1 MSSSYDPWTRS
12 KVLRGHAAAAR
23 PAFLDTELGH
33 APTLSLIVT
42 PEEAAPVVD
51 DEQPVDD
58 PAAEAYAAGYELGY
72 VEGYNE
78 GKAVGYA
85 DGYQAGNETAAA
97 AALVAA
103 EERDTK
109 LREALAALTTAAD
122 ECNDRQAASI
132 ADMERTIV
140 DAVFDLAQTLL
151 GRELSVT
158 RTPGRDALA
167 RALSMVRDHGTVT
180 ARMNP
185 TDIESIGDL
194 AELAPGRVITIV
206 ADPDVEPAG
215 CILEAGAMRVDAQL
229 GPALERAK
237 RALLGGNP

>member
-33 APTLSLIVT
+33 APTLTLINT
-42 PEEAAPVVD
+42 PEEQPEVVPEPVED
-51 DEQPVDD
+51 GPD
-58 PAAEAYAAGYELGY
+58 EAYAAGYELGY

-85 DGYQAGNETAAA
+85 DGYQAGNEHAAA

-103 EERDTK
+103 EERDT
-109 LREALAALTTAAD
+109 RMRDALAALTAAAD
-122 ECNDRQAASI
+122 ACNTRQAASI
-132 ADMERTIV
+132 AEMERSIV
-140 DAVFDLAQTLL
+140 DAVYDLAQVLL

-167 RALSMVRDHGTVT
+167 RALNMVRDHGNVT
-180 ARMNP
+180 AYLNP
-185 TDIESIGDL
+185 DDLDSIGDL

-206 ADPDVEPAG
+206 PDASVEPAG
-215 CILEAGAMRVDAQL
+215 CIVEAGAMKVDAQL
-229 GPALERAK
+229 GTALERAR
-237 RALLGGNP
+237 RALLGGELQ

>member
-33 APTLSLIVT
+33 APTLSLILT
-42 PEEAAPVVD
+42 PE
-51 DEQPVDD
+51 DEPVDD
-58 PAAEAYAAGYELGY
+58 AVVEEEVVDEAYAAGYELGY

-85 DGYQAGNETAAA
+85 DGYQAGNEKAAS
-97 AALVAA
+97 AALHAA
-103 EERDTK
+103 EERDTL
-109 LREALAALTTAAD
+109 LRAALAALTTAAE
-122 ECNDRQAASI
+122 ECNARQAASI

-167 RALSMVRDHGTVT
+167 RALSMVRDHGNVT

-185 TDIESIGDL
+185 ADIESIGDL

-206 ADPDVEPAG
+206 PDAGVEPAG
-215 CILEAGAMRVDAQL
+215 CIVEAGAMRVDAQL

-237 RALLGGNP
+237 RALLGGDVK

>member
-23 PAFLDTELGH
+23 PAFLDTELGR
-33 APTLSLIVT
+33 APMLTLIPTEEDEPEPEIVGA
-42 PEEAAPVVD
+42 ESA
-51 DEQPVDD
+51 D
-58 PAAEAYAAGYELGY
+58 PAADEAYAAGYELGY

-97 AALVAA
+97 AALDAA
-103 EERDTK
+103 QERDTR
-109 LREALAALTTAAD
+109 LREALAALTTAAG
-122 ECNDRQAASI
+122 ECNTRQAASI
-132 ADMERTIV
+132 ADIERTIV

-167 RALSMVRDHGTVT
+167 RALSMVRDHGNVT

-185 TDIESIGDL
+185 DDIDTVGDL

-206 ADPDVEPAG
+206 PDASVEPAG
-215 CILEAGAMRVDAQL
+215 CIVEAGAMRVDAQL
-229 GPALERAK
+229 GPALERARK
-237 RALLGGNP
+237 ALLG

>member
-23 PAFLDTELGH
+23 PAFLDTELGR
-33 APTLSLIVT
+33 APMLTLIST
-42 PEEAAPVVD
+42 EEEHEPEVVEEPSDPVAD
-51 DEQPVDD
+51 
-58 PAAEAYAAGYELGY
+58 EAYAAGYELGY

-85 DGYQAGNETAAA
+85 DGYQAGNEKAAA
-97 AALVAA
+97 AALDAA
-103 EERDTK
+103 MERDTR
-109 LREALAALTTAAD
+109 LREALAALTAAAG
-122 ECNDRQAASI
+122 ECNTRQAASI
-132 ADMERTIV
+132 ADIERTVV

-167 RALSMVRDHGTVT
+167 RALSMVRDHGNVT
-180 ARMNP
+180 AHLNP
-185 TDIESIGDL
+185 ADIDTIGDL

-206 ADPDVEPAG
+206 PDARVEPAG
-215 CILEAGAMRVDAQL
+215 CIIEAGAMRVDAQL

-237 RALLGGNP
+237 KALLG

>member
-12 KVLRGHAAAAR
+12 KVLRGHAASAR
-23 PAFLDTELGH
+23 PAFLDTELGR
-33 APTLSLIVT
+33 APMLTLIATEDESE
-42 PEEAAPVVD
+42 PEVV
-51 DEQPVDD
+51 EEPAD
-58 PAAEAYAAGYELGY
+58 PAADEAYAAGYELGY

-85 DGYQAGNETAAA
+85 DGYQAGNEKAAA
-97 AALVAA
+97 AALDAA
-103 EERDTK
+103 MERDTR
-109 LREALAALTTAAD
+109 LREALAALTTAAG
-122 ECNDRQAASI
+122 ECNTRQAASI

-140 DAVFDLAQTLL
+140 DAVFDLAQSLL

-167 RALSMVRDHGTVT
+167 RALSMVRDHGNVT
-180 ARMNP
+180 ARLNP
-185 TDIESIGDL
+185 ADIDTIGDL

-206 ADPDVEPAG
+206 ADAGVEPAG

-229 GPALERAK
+229 GPALERARK
-237 RALLGGNP
+237 ALLG

>member
-42 PEEAAPVVD
+42 PEEEPEVVD
-51 DEQPVDD
+51 GGEEVVD
-58 PAAEAYAAGYELGY
+58 EAYAAGYELGY

-167 RALSMVRDHGTVT
+167 RALSMVRDRGNVT

-185 TDIESIGDL
+185 ADIETIGDL

-206 ADPDVEPAG
+206 ADPNVEPAG

-229 GPALERAK
+229 GPALARAK
-237 RALLGGNP
+237 RALLGEGGQQ

>member
-33 APTLSLIVT
+33 APTLTLIST
-42 PEEAAPVVD
+42 PEDEPVV
-51 DEQPVDD
+51 EQPAVDD
-58 PAAEAYAAGYELGY
+58 PVDEAYAAGYELGY

-85 DGYQAGNETAAA
+85 DGYQAGNEKAAS

-103 EERDTK
+103 EERD
-109 LREALAALTTAAD
+109 LRLRDALAALTTAAG
-122 ECNDRQAASI
+122 ECNTRQAASI

-167 RALSMVRDHGTVT
+167 RALAMVREHGNVT

-185 TDIESIGDL
+185 DDLDTIGDL

-206 ADPDVEPAG
+206 PDAGVEPAG
-215 CILEAGAMRVDAQL
+215 CVIEAGAMRVDAQL
-229 GPALERAK
+229 GPALERAR
-237 RALLGGNP
+237 RALLGGDLR

>member
-33 APTLSLIVT
+33 APTLSLILT
-42 PEEAAPVVD
+42 PE
-51 DEQPVDD
+51 DEPVDD
-58 PAAEAYAAGYELGY
+58 AVVEEEVVDEAYAAGYELGY

-85 DGYQAGNETAAA
+85 DGYQAGNEKAAA

-103 EERDTK
+103 EERDTR
-109 LREALAALTTAAD
+109 LREAMAALTTAAD
-122 ECNDRQAASI
+122 ECNTRQAASI
-132 ADMERTIV
+132 ADMERSIV
-140 DAVFDLAQTLL
+140 DAVYDLAQVLL

-167 RALSMVRDHGTVT
+167 RALSMVRDHGNVT
-180 ARMNP
+180 AYLNP
-185 TDIESIGDL
+185 GDLDSIGDL

-206 ADPDVEPAG
+206 PDASVEPAG
-215 CILEAGAMRVDAQL
+215 CIIEAGAMRVDAQL

-237 RALLGGNP
+237 RALLGGDVK

>member
-23 PAFLDTELGH
+23 PAFLDTELGR
-33 APTLSLIVT
+33 
-42 PEEAAPVVD
+42 APVLTLISTEEEPEPEGQLV
-51 DEQPVDD
+51 EEPGD
-58 PAAEAYAAGYELGY
+58 PAADEAYAAGYELGY

-85 DGYQAGNETAAA
+85 DGYQAGNERAAA
-97 AALVAA
+97 AALDAA
-103 EERDTK
+103 QERDTR
-109 LREALAALTTAAD
+109 LREALAALTTAAGD
-122 ECNDRQAASI
+122 CNTRQAASI

-167 RALSMVRDHGTVT
+167 RALSMVRDHGNVT
-180 ARMNP
+180 ARLNP
-185 TDIESIGDL
+185 DDIETIGDL

-206 ADPDVEPAG
+206 PDASVEPAG
-215 CILEAGAMRVDAQL
+215 CIVEAGAMRVDARL
-229 GPALERAK
+229 GPALERARK
-237 RALLGGNP
+237 ALLA

>member
-12 KVLRGHAAAAR
+12 KVLRGHAVAAR

-33 APTLSLIVT
+33 APTLTLLPMPEAEVVA
-42 PEEAAPVVD
+42 EEAGVGDVVD
-51 DEQPVDD
+51 D
-58 PAAEAYAAGYELGY
+58 AYAAGYELGY

-85 DGYQAGNETAAA
+85 DGYQAGNEKAAA

-103 EERDTK
+103 EERDTR
-109 LREALAALTTAAD
+109 LREALAALTTAAT
-122 ECNDRQAASI
+122 ECNTRQAASI
-132 ADMERTIV
+132 AEIERSVV

-167 RALSMVRDHGTVT
+167 RALSMVRDHGNVT

-185 TDIESIGDL
+185 EDIETIGDL

-206 ADPDVEPAG
+206 ADPNVEPAG
-215 CILEAGAMRVDAQL
+215 CIVEAGAMRVDAQL
-229 GPALERAK
+229 GPALERARK
-237 RALLGGNP
+237 ALLG

>member
-12 KVLRGHAAAAR
+12 KVLRGHAASAR

-33 APTLSLIVT
+33 APTLTLIAT
-42 PEEAAPVVD
+42 PEDEPVV
-51 DEQPVDD
+51 EPD
-58 PAAEAYAAGYELGY
+58 PLADPTADEAYAAGYELGY

-85 DGYQAGNETAAA
+85 DGYQAGNEKAAA
-97 AALVAA
+97 AALLGG
-103 EERDTK
+103 EERDTRT
-109 LREALAALTTAAD
+109 REALAALTDAA
-122 ECNDRQAASI
+122 EQCNGRQAASI

-167 RALSMVRDHGTVT
+167 RALSMVRDHGNVT

-185 TDIESIGDL
+185 ADIETIGDL

-206 ADPDVEPAG
+206 PDAGIEPAG
-215 CILEAGAMRVDAQL
+215 CVIEAGAMKVDAQL
-229 GPALERAK
+229 GTALERAK
-237 RALLGGNP
+237 RALLGGDVR

>member
-33 APTLSLIVT
+33 APTLTLIST
-42 PEEAAPVVD
+42 AEEEPVVD
-51 DEQPVDD
+51 EPGADEGVD
-58 PAAEAYAAGYELGY
+58 EAYAAGYELGY

-85 DGYQAGNETAAA
+85 DGYQAGNEKAAS
-97 AALVAA
+97 AALHAA
-103 EERDTK
+103 EERDTL
-109 LREALAALTTAAD
+109 LRAALAALTTAAS
-122 ECNDRQAASI
+122 ECNTRQAASI

-140 DAVFDLAQTLL
+140 DAVYDLAQTLL

-167 RALSMVRDHGTVT
+167 RALSMVRDHGNVT
-180 ARMNP
+180 AHMNP
-185 TDIESIGDL
+185 EDLESIGDL
-194 AELAPGRVITIV
+194 ADLAPGRVITIV
-206 ADPDVEPAG
+206 PDAGVEPAG
-215 CILEAGAMRVDAQL
+215 CIIEAGAMRVDAQL

-237 RALLGGNP
+237 RALLGGDVK

>member
-33 APTLSLIVT
+33 APTLSLILT
-42 PEEAAPVVD
+42 PEEEPEVVD
-51 DEQPVDD
+51 QPGAERPD
-58 PAAEAYAAGYELGY
+58 EAYAAGYELGY

-85 DGYQAGNETAAA
+85 DGYQAGNEAAAA

-103 EERDTK
+103 EERDTR

-122 ECNDRQAASI
+122 ECNTRQAASI
-132 ADMERTIV
+132 ADMERTVV

-167 RALSMVRDHGTVT
+167 RALSMVRDHGNVT
-180 ARMNP
+180 ARLHP
-185 TDIESIGDL
+185 DDIDSIGDL

-206 ADPDVEPAG
+206 PDPNVEPAG
-215 CILEAGAMRVDAQL
+215 CIVEAGAMRVDAQL